1 MNTGRSK
8 RLVSMLLVVAI
19 SLWPLEVFADTQWV
33 TISATV
39 PTVIPPGPTLP
50 IVQLSGIAAPGAIV
64 TITRDSTLIS
74 TIVAGAGADYSI
86 ILGTE
91 PIGQHEYLLAAQ
103 DEVGGILG
111 SQTLALNLQ
120 SGSTTIVSGIFLGPS
135 INIDKTEVEL
145 GQNVTLSGQTA
156 PGSSVTVTVSSL
168 QALDFSV
175 VAANDGT
182 WTRVVNTDS
191 VGTGQHSAKARA
203 VTTGNTISAYSPSVS
218 FIVNPYD
225 PATGKAPSDIN
236 MDGFSNLI
244 DLSILLFFWHTNNP
258 VNPRADINR
267 DGYVDI
273 IDFSILLFQWTG

>member
-1 MNTGRSK
+1 MTTGRSK
-8 RLVSMLLVVAI
+8 QFVSALLVFAI
-19 SLWPLEVFADTQWV
+19 SFWPLEVLADTQSV

-64 TITRDSTLIS
+64 TITRDGTLIS
-74 TIVAGAGADYSI
+74 TLVSGVGADYSV

-91 PIGQHEYLLAAQ
+91 PIGQHEYLLAAE
-103 DEVGGILG
+103 DESGGILG

-135 INIDKTEVEL
+135 IAIDKTEVEL
-145 GQNVTLSGQTA
+145 GQSVTLSGQTA
-156 PGSSVTVTVSSL
+156 PGSSVTVTVSST
-168 QALDFSV
+168 QVLDFSV
-175 VAANDGT
+175 VAASDGT
-182 WTRVVNTDS
+182 WTRVVNTES

-218 FIVNPYD
+218 FLVNPFD
-225 PATGKAPSDIN
+225 PATGKEPSDIN
-236 MDGFSNLI
+236 TDGSSNLI
-244 DLSILLFFWHTNNP
+244 DLSILLFFWHSSNP
-258 VNPRADINR
+258 SNPRADINN
-267 DGYVDI
+267 DGFVDI

>member
-1 MNTGRSK
+1 MSTGRSK
-8 RLVSMLLVVAI
+8 QFVSALLVFAI
-19 SLWPLEVFADTQWV
+19 SFLPLEVFADTQSV

-50 IVQLSGIAAPGAIV
+50 IVQLSGIAAPGASV
-64 TITRDSTLIS
+64 TIARDGTLIS
-74 TIVAGAGADYSI
+74 TLVSGVGADYSVV
-86 ILGTE
+86 LGTE
-91 PIGQHEYLLAAQ
+91 PIGQHEYLLAAE
-103 DEVGGILG
+103 DASGGILG

-135 INIDKTEVEL
+135 IAIDKTEVEL
-145 GQNVTLSGQTA
+145 GQTVTLSGQTA
-156 PGSSVTVTVSSL
+156 PGSSVTVSVSST
-168 QALDFSV
+168 QVLDFSV
-175 VAANDGT
+175 VAASDGT
-182 WTRVVNTDS
+182 WTRVVNTDT

-218 FIVNPYD
+218 FVVNPFD
-225 PATGKAPSDIN
+225 PATGKEPSDIN
-236 MDGFSNLI
+236 TDGSSNLI

-258 VNPRADINR
+258 SNPRADINH

>member
-1 MNTGRSK
+1 MTTGRSK
-8 RLVSMLLVVAI
+8 QFVSALLVFAI
-19 SLWPLEVFADTQWV
+19 SFLPLEVFADTQSV

-50 IVQLSGIAAPGAIV
+50 IVQLSGIAAPGASV
-64 TITRDSTLIS
+64 TIARDGTLIS
-74 TIVAGAGADYSI
+74 TLVSGVGADYSV

-91 PIGQHEYLLAAQ
+91 PIGQHEYLLAAE
-103 DEVGGILG
+103 DASGGILG

-135 INIDKTEVEL
+135 IAIDKTEVEL
-145 GQNVTLSGQTA
+145 GQTVTLSGQTA
-156 PGSSVTVTVSSL
+156 PGSSVTVTVSST
-168 QALDFSV
+168 QVLDFSV
-175 VAANDGT
+175 VAASDGT
-182 WTRVVNTDS
+182 WTRVVNTDT

-218 FIVNPYD
+218 FLVNPFD
-225 PATGKAPSDIN
+225 PATGKEASDIN
-236 MDGFSNLI
+236 TDGSSNLI

-258 VNPRADINR
+258 SNPRADINH